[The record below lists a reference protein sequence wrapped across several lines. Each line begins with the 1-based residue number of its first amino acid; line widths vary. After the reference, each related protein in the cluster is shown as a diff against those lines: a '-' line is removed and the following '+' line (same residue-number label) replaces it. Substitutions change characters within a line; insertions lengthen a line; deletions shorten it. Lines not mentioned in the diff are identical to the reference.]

1 MRCSRA
7 AMRDHQR
14 RASSHRNVVNQGAVT
29 VDKTFLDR
37 ENIRGCG
44 TLGKAHCAAS
54 QRQQHKS
61 SYSHFHARDAITG
74 PSCASSM
81 DRHSVR
87 DT

>member
-1 MRCSRA
+1 MRCPRA
-7 AMRDHQR
+7 AVRDHQR
-14 RASSHRNVVNQGAVT
+14 RASSHGNVVNQCAVT
-29 VDKTFLDR
+29 IDKTFLYR
-37 ENIRGCG
+37 KNIRSCG
-44 TLGKAHCAAS
+44 TLGKAHCVAN

-81 DRHSVR
+81 HRHSLH